1 MTSPDYTR
9 TGVARPLAAALSPSR
24 SVLDNGVSVVV
35 RETHKTAA
43 ATISLAMRSGSAC
56 DPPHGE
62 GATHLLS
69 RLIDRGTPR
78 HSADE
83 LAESL
88 ESRGVSLATTV
99 SRHQVSMVCTCLSE
113 DFAHVLGVL
122 AEMLIEPTIPD
133 AELVTRRT
141 EVLTAIA
148 QDRDSPYVMALDEL
162 LGLLYGVDHPYGR
175 PAKGTPETVAQM
187 TRNALLGL
195 HHERFAPSEL
205 CLVVV
210 GEVDRNHV
218 MDEAARVFGAWRA
231 PRPAP
236 GSLAHPDPRSAR
248 RRRVVPMPGK
258 AQADIA
264 YGFTAIARSDPD
276 YYACRLMNNVFG
288 QYAIGGRLGDS
299 IRERQGMAYYV
310 SSSLEAGL
318 VEGPLVIR
326 AGVSPANVERTIA
339 SIDDEVRRMR
349 TEGVTE
355 QELSESRQYLL
366 GSMPRTLETNAGIA
380 AFLQNVEFFGL
391 GLDYDARLPQLLG
404 AVTRDD
410 VNAAARRLLDPDR
423 AAITVA
429 GPRA

>member
-1 MTSPDYTR
+1 MTSPDHTR
-9 TGVARPLAAALSPSR
+9 SGVIRPLAPTLAPTR
-24 SVLDNGVSVVV
+24 SVLDNGVSVIV

-56 DPPHGE
+56 DPPGCA

-69 RLIDRGTPR
+69 RLIDRGTTR
-78 HSADE
+78 HSAEE

-113 DFAHVLGVL
+113 DFARVLGVL
-122 AEMLIEPTIPD
+122 AEMLIEPTIPAD
-133 AELVTRRT
+133 ELPTRRN

-148 QDRDSPYVMALDEL
+148 QDRDSPYVTALEEL
-162 LGLLYGVDHPYGR
+162 LGLLYGPDHPYGR
-175 PAKGTPETVAQM
+175 PAKGAPETVARL
-187 TRNALLGL
+187 TRDGLLGL

-210 GEVDRNHV
+210 GEVDRGRV
-218 MDEAARVFGAWRA
+218 TDEAARAFGAWRA
-231 PRPAP
+231 PRPASVP
-236 GSLAHPDPRSAR
+236 LTHPDPSPAR
-248 RRRVVPMPGK
+248 RRHDVPMPGK

-264 YGFTAIARSDPD
+264 YGFIAIARSDPD
-276 YYACRLMNNVFG
+276 YYACWLMNNVFG

-310 SSSLEAGL
+310 SSSLDAGL

-339 SIDDEVRRMR
+339 SIDHEVLRMR

-355 QELSESRQYLL
+355 QELTESRQYLL
-366 GSMPRTLETNAGIA
+366 GSMPRTL
-380 AFLQNVEFFGL
+380 
-391 GLDYDARLPQLLG
+391 
-404 AVTRDD
+404 
-410 VNAAARRLLDPDR
+410 
-423 AAITVA
+423 
-429 GPRA
+429 

>member
-1 MTSPDYTR
+1 MTSSDLKQ
-9 TGVARPLAAALSPSR
+9 TGAARPLAATLSPSR
-24 SVLDNGVSVVV
+24 SVLDNGVSVIV

-56 DPPHGE
+56 DPPHRI
-62 GATHLLS
+62 GATHFLS
-69 RLIDRGTPR
+69 RLIDRGTGR

-88 ESRGVSLATTV
+88 EGRGVSLVTAV
-99 SRHQVSMVCTCLSE
+99 SRHQHSMACTCLSA
-113 DFAHVLGVL
+113 DFAHVLAVL
-122 AEMLIEPTIPD
+122 AEMLIGPTIPD

-148 QDRDSPYVMALDEL
+148 QDRDSPYITAFEEL
-162 LGLLYGVDHPYGR
+162 LGLLYGPDHPYGR
-175 PAKGTPETVAQM
+175 PVKGTPETIAQL
-187 TRNALLGL
+187 TRDELLDL
-195 HHERFAPSEL
+195 HRGRFAPSEL

-210 GEVDRNHV
+210 GEVDCGRV
-218 MDEAARVFGAWRA
+218 MDEAARAFGAWRA

-236 GSLAHPDPRSAR
+236 VSIAR
-248 RRRVVPMPGK
+248 PEPGPARQSRVVPMPGK

-264 YGFTAIARSDPD
+264 YGFTAIARNDPD
-276 YYACRLMNNVFG
+276 YYACWLMNNVFG

-310 SSSLEAGL
+310 SSSLDAGL

-339 SIDDEVRRMR
+339 SIDDEVRRLR
-349 TEGVTE
+349 AEGITE
-355 QELSESRQYLL
+355 QELTESRQYLL

-380 AFLQNVEFFGL
+380 AFLQNAEFFGL

-404 AVTRDD
+404 GVTRDD

-423 AAITVA
+423 ATITIAEPVS
-429 GPRA
+429 